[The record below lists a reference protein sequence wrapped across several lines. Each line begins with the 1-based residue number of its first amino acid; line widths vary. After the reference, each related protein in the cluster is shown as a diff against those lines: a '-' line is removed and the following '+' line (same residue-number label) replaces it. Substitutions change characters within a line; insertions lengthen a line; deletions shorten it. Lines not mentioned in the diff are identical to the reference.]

1 MSIEVQH
8 SDAAAIEELMIK
20 NKFKVVERVA
30 NVDIIFA
37 RDDL

>member
-20 NKFKVVERVA
+20 NNYKVIERVS

-37 RDDL
+37 KE

>member
-8 SDAAAIEELMIK
+8 SDANAIEELMIK
-20 NKFKVVERVA
+20 NRYKVVQRIA

-37 RDDL
+37 REDL